1 MSNNTD
7 ALDEEMRSPNNNKEL
22 DQDLDSNLK
31 LRSML
36 QISPVNNIKHME

>member
-1 MSNNTD
+1 MNNNTD
-7 ALDEEMRSPNNNKEL
+7 ALDEEMRSNNNKEL

-31 LRSML
+31 LRSIL

>member
-1 MSNNTD
+1 MNNNTD
-7 ALDEEMRSPNNNKEL
+7 ALDEEMRSPNNKEL

-31 LRSML
+31 LRSIP

>member
-1 MSNNTD
+1 MNNNTD
-7 ALDEEMRSPNNNKEL
+7 ALDEEMRSNNNKEL